1 MKRIVII
8 LFCFICCFSTSIVY
22 AKTLYPVNVWEGE
35 QNGRKE
41 LIKTYEL
48 SEKESAENIPTE
60 SFELLGW
67 RYDLVDIVKN
77 ENASTEVKQESQVFE
92 LETKTKDYETILKL
106 LPSTI
111 EYEKKDGYTG
121 LLQLDAESI
130 KIETMGIKK
139 SSDVITEKRNYS
151 NLSTND
157 INLIPKFITINGEKL
172 TLSGVTW
179 HSKDKT
185 VDSIEI
191 PSSYTATVTYSKIAY
206 KTTVT
211 GYLVKATY
219 LGTVS
224 RISKE
229 NILYTAHFIGTEIPL
244 EPSIEPLE
252 PSIIP
257 IQQNAEFIIELK
269 DIIIFL
275 FIGAFV
281 VVGFLYRKQKRKGV

>member
-191 PSSYTATVTYSKIAY
+191 PSSYTATATYSKIAY